1 MSIKITKILS
11 LEENVSVD
19 IDPGNSKGPAGAL
32 NIFSQ
37 FKSHVF

>member
-1 MSIKITKILS
+1 MSRKTTKIIS

-32 NIFSQ
+32 NIFSK
-37 FKSHVF
+37 FNSHTF